1 VKHEGGFCGETGRGV
16 KVYNCT
22 EDSGVVTDTK
32 GGRMHMI
39 PVRIDPII
47 LKRCFPNPEP
57 YPGQQFGVRREAL
70 RVYRKKIRLLGS
82 SGA

>member
-1 VKHEGGFCGETGRGV
+1 M

-39 PVRIDPII
+39 PVIIDPIT
-47 LKRCFPNPEP
+47 LKTLFPEP
-57 YPGQQFGVRREAL
+57 LTLSGSAIWSQDRGTQGVPE
-70 RVYRKKIRLLGS
+70 KDPSFRL
-82 SGA
+82 